1 MNGIQKTLFSL
12 SDIQYRDFQSKLIP
26 NIIKERI
33 IGVRT
38 PILRD
43 LAKQIKRSAEAEEL
57 LSALP
62 HFYFEENQLHSFII
76 SDERDFEKCIS
87 LVDLFLPCI
96 DNWATCDQLSPKCFR
111 KQQEKLYPYILKWL
125 GSGHTYAVRFAIVC
139 LMRYF
144 LDEHF
149 DTKQAELVAGI
160 ESDEYYIKMAVAW
173 YFATALA
180 KQYDSVLPF
189 IAEKRLDAWT
199 HNKAIQKARESF
211 RISFEQKEVLKKL
224 KR

>member
-1 MNGIQKTLFSL
+1 
-12 SDIQYRDFQSKLIP
+12 
-26 NIIKERI
+26 
-33 IGVRT
+33 
-38 PILRD
+38 
-43 LAKQIKRSAEAEEL
+43 
-57 LSALP
+57 
-62 HFYFEENQLHSFII
+62 
-76 SDERDFEKCIS
+76 
-87 LVDLFLPCI
+87 
-96 DNWATCDQLSPKCFR
+96 
-111 KQQEKLYPYILKWL
+111 
-125 GSGHTYAVRFAIVC
+125 
-139 LMRYF
+139 MRYF
-144 LDEHF
+144 LDDHF
-149 DTKQAELVAGI
+149 DTKQAELVASI